1 MTPRSTAPTPGS
13 APAVTTANP
22 RRAAAAA
29 WIGSALEYYDF
40 FIYGTAAAL
49 VFGRVFFPDTNPLAG
64 TLLAL
69 ATFGV
74 GYLARPIG
82 ALVLGHL
89 GDTVGRKKVLVFTV
103 LLMGISTVLVGFLP
117 SYEQIGVAAPILLVL
132 LRLAQGFSAG
142 GEQAGA
148 NSMSME
154 HAPDHRRAFFTSF
167 TLSGTQAGQ
176 IFATA
181 VFIPVALLPEAD
193 LLSWGWRIPFWISA
207 IVIVVAF
214 LIRRTLDETPV
225 FTAEVAGGDV
235 AEVPVR
241 VLFRDHWRG
250 VLRVIAAALIASVST
265 IFTVYALSFAVNT
278 VGLDRTTMLW
288 VGVLANV
295 AALGTIP
302 LWAMLS
308 DRVGRK
314 PVFIAGSLGSAALM
328 FVYLYA
334 ISIANYPLIFIVG
347 IGMFGFIYTATSA
360 VWPAFYAEMFPAA
373 VRLSGMAIG
382 TQIGFAVAG
391 FAPTI
396 AIAAAGDG
404 PNAWLIVAVITA
416 VICLINVIAV
426 ATAKETFRVPM
437 NELGQRSAAPAPQ
450 RSRVTH

>member
-1 MTPRSTAPTPGS
+1 MMTPGS
-13 APAVTTANP
+13 TPSSAAVVTKANP

-49 VFGRVFFPDTNPLAG
+49 VFGRIFFPDSNPLAG

-117 SYEQIGVAAPILLVL
+117 SYEQIGVAAPILLVV

-181 VFIPVALLPEAD
+181 VFIPVALLPEAQ

-207 IVIVVAF
+207 IVILVAF

-225 FTAEVAGGDV
+225 FTAEVAVGAV

-314 PVFIAGSLGSAALM
+314 PVFIVGSLGCAALM
-328 FVYLYA
+328 FAYLYVIA
-334 ISIANYPLIFIVG
+334 IANYPLIFVVG
-347 IGMFGFIYTATSA
+347 IGMFGFVYTATSA

-396 AIAAAGDG
+396 AIAVAGDG
-404 PNAWLIVAVITA
+404 SNAWFVVAVITA
-416 VICLINVIAV
+416 IICIINVIAV
-426 ATAKETFRVPM
+426 ATAKETFRTPM
-437 NELGQRSAAPAPQ
+437 NQLGLTRKARAPQ
-450 RSRVTH
+450 ETRVTV